1 MTLPSAPA
9 PQPFDQSPVCPE
21 SARPLH
27 SAQRGVEG
35 KEALTLRTRLARLLS
50 LALCC
55 LTLVNVAYAS
65 QQEELENLRKRIA
78 AVQHDMDKTSESK
91 AEAADA
97 LRESERAISNSN
109 RKLAEL
115 AALQHAADQKLSK
128 LQGQQQKLSTNMAGQ
143 QALLGKLLYQQYL
156 GGKQEYLK
164 LLLNNQDP
172 NQVARDLR
180 YYQYIARSRAT
191 WLATLR
197 ENLAA
202 LDAVSMST
210 REQRTELASLRTEQA
225 AQKKTLEKEQ
235 HARQRMLGK
244 ISQQLHQQRREIT
257 RLQRDQSRLSQLVD
271 RLTKMLAQPKT
282 KSLFRNDNLPD
293 NRFDGSPFDQL
304 KGKLT
309 LPVRGEITNRFGT
322 PRPDSTVQW
331 KGLFLR
337 TSSGQAVK
345 AIAAGQVVFA
355 DWLRGFGNLLIIDH
369 GKGYMSL
376 YGNNETLYKQVGDV
390 LRGGDTIAT
399 VGNSGGNEDF
409 GLYFELRHESKPLD
423 PMKWLATK

>member
-1 MTLPSAPA
+1 VIAFS
-9 PQPFDQSPVCPE
+9 
-21 SARPLH
+21 
-27 SAQRGVEG
+27 
-35 KEALTLRTRLARLLS
+35 RLLS

-55 LTLVNVAYAS
+55 STLVSVAHAS
-65 QQEELENLRKRIA
+65 RQEELENLRKRIA
-78 AVQHDMDKTSESK
+78 AVQHDMDKASESK
-91 AEAADA
+91 VEVADA

-128 LQGQQQKLSTNMAGQ
+128 LQGQQQQLGTNITGQ
-143 QALLGKLLYQQYL
+143 QALLSKLLYQQYL

-172 NQVARDLR
+172 NQAARDLL
-180 YYQYIARSRAT
+180 YYQYIARSRAS
-191 WLATLR
+191 WLTTLR
-197 ENLAA
+197 ENLAELNA
-202 LDAVSMST
+202 ISIST

-225 AQKKTLEKEQ
+225 AQQKTLEKEKRT
-235 HARQRMLGK
+235 RQRMLGK
-244 ISQQLHQQRREIT
+244 ISQQLHLQRREIT
-257 RLQRDQSRLSQLVD
+257 HLQRDANRLSQLVD
-271 RLTKMLAQPKT
+271 KLTKMLAQPKS

-293 NRFDGSPFDQL
+293 NRFDGKPFDQL

-322 PRPDSTVQW
+322 PRPESTVQW

-337 TSSGQAVK
+337 TSSGQPVK

-369 GKGYMSL
+369 GNGYMSL

-390 LRGGDTIAT
+390 LRGGDTVAS

-423 PMKWLATK
+423 PIKWLATK

>member
-9 PQPFDQSPVCPE
+9 PQPFDQSSVRSK

-35 KEALTLRTRLARLLS
+35 KEALTLRTSLARLLS
-50 LALCC
+50 LAFCC
-55 LTLVNVAYAS
+55 LTLVNLAYAN
-65 QQEELENLRKRIA
+65 QQRELENLRKRIA

-91 AEAADA
+91 AEAADT

-115 AALQHAADQKLSK
+115 AALQHAADQKLGK
-128 LQGQQQKLSTNMAGQ
+128 LQGQQQKLSTDMAGQ

-172 NQVARDLR
+172 DQVARDLR

-191 WLATLR
+191 WLARLR

-202 LDAVSMST
+202 LDAISMST

-235 HARQRMLGK
+235 HARKQMLGK

-271 RLTKMLAQPKT
+271 KLTKMLAQPKS

-390 LRGGDTIAT
+390 LRGGDTVAT

>member
-1 MTLPSAPA
+1 MTEDITSDLVDVFCQPSRMAGSLIRGQIA
-9 PQPFDQSPVCPE
+9 VWLRHVCFLF
-21 SARPLH
+21 SFFC
-27 SAQRGVEG
+27 
-35 KEALTLRTRLARLLS
+35 LLS
-50 LALCC
+50 SVFCSA
-55 LTLVNVAYAS
+55 AYAS
-65 QQEELENLRKRIA
+65 QQEELENLRRRIA
-78 AVQHDMDKTSESK
+78 AVQEEMDKTSESK
-91 AEAADA
+91 TEAADA

-115 AALQHAADQKLSK
+115 AALQRATDQKLGK
-128 LQGQQQKLSTNMAGQ
+128 LQVQRNKLNADLAGQ
-143 QALLGKLLYQQYL
+143 QSLLGKLLYQQYL
-156 GGKQEYLK
+156 GGKHEYLK

-180 YYQYIARSRAT
+180 YYQYIAHGRAI
-191 WLATLR
+191 WLANLR
-197 ENLAA
+197 KNLSA
-202 LDAVSMST
+202 LDSISMST
-210 REQRTELASLRTEQA
+210 RDQRTELASLREEQTA
-225 AQKKTLEKEQ
+225 
-235 HARQRMLGK
+235 HARQIMLVK
-244 ISQQLHQQRREIT
+244 ISQQLHQQRREIS
-257 RLQRDQSRLSQLVD
+257 RLQRDESRLAQLVD
-271 RLTKMLAQPKT
+271 KLTKMLAEPKST
-282 KSLFRNDNLPD
+282 SLFRNDNLPD

-309 LPVRGEITNRFGT
+309 LPVKGEITNRFGT

-399 VGNSGGNEDF
+399 VGNTGGNEDF

-423 PMKWLATK
+423 PMKWMAKK

>member
-1 MTLPSAPA
+1 VIL
-9 PQPFDQSPVCPE
+9 
-21 SARPLH
+21 
-27 SAQRGVEG
+27 
-35 KEALTLRTRLARLLS
+35 LARLLS

-55 LTLVNVAYAS
+55 LTLVNLAYAS

-78 AVQHDMDKTSESK
+78 AVQQDMDKTSESK

-97 LRESERAISNSN
+97 LRESEHAISNSN

-128 LQGQQQKLSTNMAGQ
+128 LQGQQQKLNTNMTGQ

-191 WLATLR
+191 WLARLR

-202 LDAVSMST
+202 LDAVSIST
-210 REQRTELASLRTEQA
+210 REQQTELASLRTEQA

-235 HARQRMLGK
+235 HARQRILGK

-257 RLQRDQSRLSQLVD
+257 RLQRDESRLSQLVD
-271 RLTKMLAQPKT
+271 KLTKMLAQPKS

-322 PRPDSTVQW
+322 PRPDSTVRW